1 MSAGPASAADRNAD
15 SSKLGV
21 DRLVDPQ
28 QRPVRSSSARKG
40 RMDCCLILRSIE
52 NARTTL
58 LSRTDIILKSGGLT
72 VILAN
77 RSDLDLT
84 AFYRVAWQRENV
96 RIADDAMR
104 RIAAN
109 RASFLEL
116 IDKDPSVVIYGVTT
130 AMGERASHRLTR
142 EERDAHARIKPF
154 PAATSFGEYLP
165 DRVVRGI
172 VFARLANFIEG
183 HAATSPRI
191 AAAVADMLDGRAMPA
206 VAAAGQGGAGEILA
220 LYPLFAELSTRF
232 DLEVKERGSLINGS
246 PCAAALLADAAIAG
260 RRRLQLALETFA
272 LSIEAFRAPLEH
284 YDEAL
289 ESLWGDPDEA
299 AVLRSLRSYLGDV
312 GGRRNYQAPVSYR
325 IVPRVLGHAHRAV
338 SAAERAARISLSSI
352 SDNPVYLPPDANAP
366 LWPLHQHRRLSQ
378 RHGGAGA
385 RRSGGHLGGH
395 LPAVRPSQRQIAE
408 RPGLAFARPAAGR
421 TPAGTERRTRQH
433 RLRAHGGE
441 RLHRAR
447 QRRGTAHLHPGSDSC
462 SSGQD
467 DVATP
472 VFLAWSKEARAGR
485 CLDASLA
492 MLGGGGLAGAVSS
505 PTAKRRV
512 RCGRSWSSCAA
523 YVAPV
528 VEDRILGPELAN
540 LTDAITARIFAPS
553 ENIDS

>member
-1 MSAGPASAADRNAD
+1 
-15 SSKLGV
+15 
-21 DRLVDPQ
+21 
-28 QRPVRSSSARKG
+28 
-40 RMDCCLILRSIE
+40 
-52 NARTTL
+52 
-58 LSRTDIILKSGGLT
+58 LT

-77 RSDLDLT
+77 RSDLNLT

-96 RIADDAMR
+96 RIAEEAMR

-142 EERDAHARIKPF
+142 EEREAHARIKPF
-154 PAATSFGEYLP
+154 PAATSFGDYLP
-165 DRVVRGI
+165 DRAVRGI

-183 HAATSPRI
+183 HAATTPRI
-191 AAAVADMLDGRAMPA
+191 ACAVAEMLDGRAMPA

-246 PCAAALLADAAIAG
+246 PCAAALVADAAIAG

-289 ESLWGDPDEA
+289 ESLWGDADET
-299 AVLRSLRSYLGDV
+299 AVLRSLRAYLGEV

-338 SAAERAARISLSSI
+338 SAAERAAGISLSSI
-352 SDNPVYLPPDANAP
+352 SDNPVYLPPDAQHPYGRCISTGGYHNAAAAP
-366 LWPLHQHRRLSQ
+366 ALDDLAGIWADICLLCD
-378 RHGGAGA
+378 RH
-385 RRSGGHLGGH
+385 SGKLLNGQVSH
-395 LPAVRPSQRQIAE
+395 LPDQLLVGRQPGESDGRGNIGYVTMAANGYIELAKAAAQRTFIPS
-408 RPGLAFARPAAGR
+408 
-421 TPAGTERRTRQH
+421 
-433 RLRAHGGE
+433 
-441 RLHRAR
+441 
-447 QRRGTAHLHPGSDSC
+447 SDSC

-472 VFLAWSKEARAGR
+472 AFLAWSKEARAGR

-492 MLGGGGLAGAVSS
+492 ILAVVASQALYVTNRQA
-505 PTAKRRV
+505 PRALQAFMELV
-512 RCGRSWSSCAA
+512 RS

-528 VEDRILGPELAN
+528 VEDRILGPELGV
-540 LTDAITARIFAPS
+540 LTDAITAKIFAPS
-553 ENIDS
+553 ENIDTYRA

>member
-1 MSAGPASAADRNAD
+1 
-15 SSKLGV
+15 
-21 DRLVDPQ
+21 
-28 QRPVRSSSARKG
+28 
-40 RMDCCLILRSIE
+40 
-52 NARTTL
+52 
-58 LSRTDIILKSGGLT
+58 LT
-72 VILAN
+72 VILAK

-96 RIADDAMR
+96 RIADEAMR

-130 AMGERASHRLTR
+130 AMGERASHRLTP

-154 PAATSFGEYLP
+154 PAATSFGDYLP
-165 DRVVRGI
+165 DRAVRGI

-183 HAATSPRI
+183 HSATTPRI
-191 AAAVADMLDGRAMPA
+191 ASAVAQMLDGPAMPA

-220 LYPLFAELSTRF
+220 LYPLFSELSRRF

-289 ESLWGDPDEA
+289 ESLWGDAHEA
-299 AVLRSLRSYLGDV
+299 AVLRSLRGYLGDV

-325 IVPRVLGHAHRAV
+325 IVPRILGHAHRAV
-338 SAAERAARISLSSI
+338 SAAERGATISLSSI
-352 SDNPVYLPPDANAP
+352 SDNPVYLPPDPKHPYGRCISTGGYHNAVAAP
-366 LWPLHQHRRLSQ
+366 ALDDMAGIWADICLLCD
-378 RHGGAGA
+378 RH
-385 RRSGGHLGGH
+385 SGKLLNGDVSH
-395 LPAVRPSQRQIAE
+395 LPDQLLVGRQPGQSDGRGNIGYVTMAANGYIELAKGAAQRTFIPS
-408 RPGLAFARPAAGR
+408 
-421 TPAGTERRTRQH
+421 
-433 RLRAHGGE
+433 
-441 RLHRAR
+441 
-447 QRRGTAHLHPGSDSC
+447 SDSC

-472 VFLAWSKEARAGR
+472 AFLAWSKEARAGR

-492 MLGGGGLAGAVSS
+492 MLAVVASQALYVTDRQAPRALQS
-505 PTAKRRV
+505 FMELV
-512 RCGRSWSSCAA
+512 RSF
-523 YVAPV
+523 VAPV

-540 LTDAITARIFAPS
+540 LTNAITAKIFAPS
-553 ENIDS
+553 GNVDRNSA